1 MYLLQNSIIY
11 RDSKRV
17 VHEIT
22 TEEILSLED
31 KELREKIRTSRVVFF
46 GGLAFSGYNK
56 KFNANFGIYR
66 DTIDRTTEIE
76 ESKKFEEIYNK
87 VCSFCSDKN
96 LVVFTHMPMDCWSER
111 VDYHYI
117 FSTIELSILIRSY
130 FIYSIFII
138 CKVIIFIFYIKPLHM

>member
-87 VCSFCSDKN
+87 VC
-96 LVVFTHMPMDCWSER
+96 
-111 VDYHYI
+111 
-117 FSTIELSILIRSY
+117 
-130 FIYSIFII
+130 
-138 CKVIIFIFYIKPLHM
+138 